1 MIGSDDRRY
10 QVFVSSTF
18 DDLQEER
25 QKVLQAV
32 LEMKAFP
39 AGMELFPSADDEQ
52 WAFIQREIESS
63 DYYIVITAGKY
74 GSLAEDGR
82 SFTEKEYEYALSLKK
97 YVMSFLRHDLLG
109 LEGRHLEQE
118 PDRRQKLAAFHE
130 KVKRSKLVKF
140 YNSPEE
146 LKSLVMQALVHAF
159 RFQPQE
165 GWVRAKNAR
174 RLEDLEDVAR
184 LQKRVMVLEAENA
197 KLSAD
202 PTAPFA
208 QGDDTATWTLGLV
221 AITPPRGPAP
231 GPPQGKP
238 RAAPEAPPAG
248 DFDFRTTWND
258 LLAAIFIEAEPRV
271 DSMIARN
278 RVAEMIISQIA
289 GRFPEAQE
297 WLALARRHGGIAPD
311 DSTRLIVAIQRQF
324 LGLGLVDVITIEAE
338 APNPGHPWLQ
348 LISGSAWQLT
358 EKGRLQLLAVSGLR
372 RNQTQPTA
380 RYSP

>member
-39 AGMELFPSADDEQ
+39 AGMELFPSANDEQ

-74 GSLAEDGR
+74 GSLAEDDR

-97 YVMSFLRHDLLG
+97 YVMSFLRRDLPG
-109 LEGRHLEQE
+109 LEGRQLEQE

-140 YNSPEE
+140 YDSPEE

-159 RFQPQE
+159 RFQPEE

-174 RLEDLEDVAR
+174 RLEDLEDVTR
-184 LQKRVMVLEAENA
+184 LQKRVMELEAENA

-221 AITPPRGPAP
+221 AMRPPPN
-231 GPPQGKP
+231 PQGNP
-238 RAAPEAPPAG
+238 LAAPEASPAG
-248 DFDFRTTWND
+248 DFAFRTSWND
-258 LLAAIFIEAEPRV
+258 LLAGIFFEAEPQV
-271 DSMIARN
+271 YSWIVQQ
-278 RVAEMIISQIA
+278 RVAGLIIFQIA
-289 GRFPEAQE
+289 GSFPEAKG
-297 WLALARRHGGIAPD
+297 WLAIAARDPEAAVASEDLR
-311 DSTRLIVAIQRQF
+311 RLIVDIQRQF
-324 LGLGLVDVITIEAE
+324 LGLGLIDVIKTEKVT
-338 APNPGHPWLQ
+338 
-348 LISGSAWQLT
+348 AWQLT
-358 EKGRLQLLAVSGLR
+358 QKGRLQLLAVSGLR
-372 RNQTQPTA
+372 RN
-380 RYSP
+380 RE

>member
-39 AGMELFPSADDEQ
+39 AGMELFPSANDEQ

-97 YVMSFLRHDLLG
+97 YVMSFLRRDLPG
-109 LEGRHLEQE
+109 LEGRQLEQE
-118 PDRRQKLAAFHE
+118 PDRRQRLAAFHE

-140 YNSPEE
+140 YDSPEE

-159 RFQPQE
+159 RFQPEE

-174 RLEDLEDVAR
+174 RLEDLEDVTR
-184 LQKRVMVLEAENA
+184 LQKRVMELEAENA

-221 AITPPRGPAP
+221 AMSPPP
-231 GPPQGKP
+231 GSSQKHPDVVHEDPPV
-238 RAAPEAPPAG
+238 G
-248 DFDFRTTWND
+248 DFDFSTTWND
-258 LLAAIFIEAEPRV
+258 LLAAIFINAEPQV
-271 DSMIARN
+271 NSMIARL
-278 RVAEMIISQIA
+278 RVAELIISQVA
-289 GRFPEAQE
+289 GRFPDAQE
-297 WLALARRHGGIAPD
+297 WLALASKHGGIAPED
-311 DSTRLIVAIQRQF
+311 LTRLIVAIQRQF
-324 LGLGLVDVITIEAE
+324 LGLGLVDVITIRAGND
-338 APNPGHPWLQ
+338 PHPFPW
-348 LISGSAWQLT
+348 SAWQLT
-358 EKGRLQLLAVSGLR
+358 QRGRSQLLAVSGLR
-372 RNQTQPTA
+372 RNQA
-380 RYSP
+380 

>member
-1 MIGSDDRRY
+1 
-10 QVFVSSTF
+10 
-18 DDLQEER
+18 
-25 QKVLQAV
+25 
-32 LEMKAFP
+32 MKAFP
-39 AGMELFPSADDEQ
+39 AGMELFPSANDEQ

-82 SFTEKEYEYALSLKK
+82 SFTEKEYDYALSLKK
-97 YVMSFLRHDLLG
+97 YVMSFLRHDLMS
-109 LEGRHLEQE
+109 LEGRQLEQE
-118 PDRRQKLAAFHE
+118 PERREKLAAFHE

-140 YNSPEE
+140 YNSPDE

-184 LQKRVMVLEAENA
+184 LQKRVMGLEAENA

-221 AITPPRGPAP
+221 AISPPP

-238 RAAPEAPPAG
+238 RATPEAPPAG
-248 DFDFRTTWND
+248 DFDFGTSWND
-258 LLAAIFIEAEPRV
+258 LLAAIFIEAEPQV
-271 DSMIARN
+271 HSMMARL
-278 RVAEMIISQIA
+278 RVAGLIISQIA
-289 GRFPEAQE
+289 GRFPDAQG
-297 WLALARRHGGIAPD
+297 WLALASKHGGIAPED
-311 DSTRLIVAIQRQF
+311 LTRLMVAIQRQF

-338 APNPGHPWLQ
+338 TTPPYPGPWLH
-348 LISGSAWQLT
+348 LDPSFAWQLT
-358 EKGRLQLLAVSGLR
+358 PRGRLQLLAVSGLR
-372 RNQTQPTA
+372 RNQK
-380 RYSP
+380 

>member
-39 AGMELFPSADDEQ
+39 AGMELFPSANEEQ

-97 YVMSFLRHDLLG
+97 YVMSFLRRDLLG
-109 LEGRHLEQE
+109 LKGRQLEQE
-118 PDRRQKLAAFHE
+118 PDRRHNLEAFHE
-130 KVKRSKLVKF
+130 KVKRNKLVKF
-140 YNSPEE
+140 YDSPEG
-146 LKSLVMQALVHAF
+146 LKSLVIQALVHAF
-159 RFQPQE
+159 QFQPKE

-174 RLEDLEDVAR
+174 RLEDLEDVTR
-184 LQKRVMVLEAENA
+184 LQKRVMELEAENA

-208 QGDDTATWTLGLV
+208 QGDDTAMWTLGLV
-221 AITPPRGPAP
+221 AISPPP
-231 GPPQGKP
+231 GSSQNNPDVVH
-238 RAAPEAPPAG
+238 EDPPAE
-248 DFDFRTTWND
+248 DFDFSTTWND
-258 LLAAIFIEAEPRV
+258 LLAAIFINAEPRV
-271 DSMIARN
+271 HSTIVQQ
-278 RVAEMIISQIA
+278 RVAGLIIFQIA
-289 GRFPEAQE
+289 GSFPEAKG
-297 WLALARRHGGIAPD
+297 WLAIATKHPATVVASKDLRH
-311 DSTRLIVAIQRQF
+311 LIVDIQRQF
-324 LGLGLVDVITIEAE
+324 LGLGLVDVITIESV
-338 APNPGHPWLQ
+338 NPSFP
-348 LISGSAWQLT
+348 GSWPEWQLT
-358 EKGRLQLLAVSGLR
+358 QRGRLQLLAVSGLR
-372 RNQTQPTA
+372 RNQA
-380 RYSP
+380 

>member
-39 AGMELFPSADDEQ
+39 AGMELFPSANDEQ

-82 SFTEKEYEYALSLKK
+82 SFTEKEYDYALDLKK
-97 YVMSFLRHDLLG
+97 YVISFLRHDLLG
-109 LEGRHLEQE
+109 LEGRQLEQE
-118 PDRRQKLAAFHE
+118 PDRRQKLEAFHE

-184 LQKRVMVLEAENA
+184 LQKRVMELEAENA

-221 AITPPRGPAP
+221 AVSPSP
-231 GPPQGKP
+231 GSAKRDPN
-238 RAAPEAPPAG
+238 AVPEDPPAE
-248 DFDFRTTWND
+248 DFAFRTTWND
-258 LLAAIFIEAEPRV
+258 LLAAIFINAEPRV
-271 DSMIARN
+271 YSTTVRQ
-278 RVAEMIISQIA
+278 RVARLIISQIA
-289 GRFPEAQE
+289 GRFPEAKG
-297 WLALARRHGGIAPD
+297 WLAIATRHEEAVIASKD
-311 DSTRLIVAIQRQF
+311 FSRLIVAIQRQF
-324 LGLGLVDVITIEAE
+324 LGLGLVDVITTEKVTPPFAGLW
-338 APNPGHPWLQ
+338 P
-348 LISGSAWQLT
+348 AWQLT
-358 EKGRLQLLAVSGLR
+358 QGGRLQLLAVSGLR
-372 RNQTQPTA
+372 RNQT
-380 RYSP
+380 

>member
-39 AGMELFPSADDEQ
+39 AGMELFPSANDEQ

-97 YVMSFLRHDLLG
+97 YVMSFLRRDLLG
-109 LEGRHLEQE
+109 LEGRQLEQE
-118 PDRRQKLAAFHE
+118 PDRRHKLEAFHE

-140 YNSPEE
+140 YDSPEE

-159 RFQPQE
+159 RFQPEE

-174 RLEDLEDVAR
+174 RLEDLEDVTR
-184 LQKRVMVLEAENA
+184 LQKRVMELEAENA

-208 QGDDTATWTLGLV
+208 QGDDAATWTPGLV
-221 AITPPRGPAP
+221 AISPPPNPERNPS
-231 GPPQGKP
+231 
-238 RAAPEAPPAG
+238 AAPEAPPAG
-248 DFDFRTTWND
+248 DFAFSTSWND
-258 LLAAIFIEAEPRV
+258 LLAAIFIEAEPQV
-271 DSMIARN
+271 HSMIARQ
-278 RVAEMIISQIA
+278 RVTQLIISQVK
-289 GRFPEAQE
+289 GRFPDAQE
-297 WLALARRHGGIAPD
+297 WLALAGKRGGVAPED
-311 DSTRLIVAIQRQF
+311 LTRLMVAIQRQF
-324 LGLGLVDVITIEAE
+324 LGLGLVDVTRIEA
-338 APNPGHPWLQ
+338 AAQW
-348 LISGSAWQLT
+348 SRWQLT
-358 EKGRLQLLAVSGLR
+358 QRGRLQLLAVSGLR
-372 RNQTQPTA
+372 RNQG
-380 RYSP
+380 